1 MEPVQTLS
9 MTAVARPAAKADT
22 VLISIGDAVRP
33 VSWRQIVWLAADG
46 NYVRIFTR
54 EKDYFYHRSLGGL
67 LAELGED
74 RFIRIHRSWAVNIA
88 EIAGVRPLKRG
99 DAELHLR
106 NGQKLRMSARFR
118 HHVSHC
124 ASQMFPPKR
133 SRAAKRT
140 SSGQPGKTRGASP

>member
-1 MEPVQTLS
+1 MELVQTRS
-9 MTAVARPAAKADT
+9 VPVAKADT
-22 VLISIGDAVRP
+22 VLISIGGAVRP
-33 VSWRQIVWLAADG
+33 VSWRQIIWLAADG

-74 RFIRIHRSWAVNIA
+74 RFMRIHRSWAVNIA

-99 DAELHLR
+99 EAELRLR

-118 HHVSHC
+118 PSANHHD
-124 ASQMFPPKR
+124 SQMPWAR
-133 SRAAKRT
+133 ISRAAKRT
-140 SSGQPGKTRGASP
+140 SPGQPGETRGASP